1 MKRIDC
7 PWCGARIDNRLDKL
21 AEHIFKAHSDDV
33 ELCAWARTE
42 QDKLDKPVKQSVS
55 KKLADAIQMYRGKP
69 VDRIPPKRQEK
80 LPKYLRRQLP
90 EQDKER

>member
-7 PWCGARIDNRLDKL
+7 PWCGARIDNRIGKL

-33 ELCAWARTE
+33 ELCAWARAELEKTG
-42 QDKLDKPVKQSVS
+42 KIVKQSVS

-69 VDRIPPKRQEK
+69 VDRIPPARQ
-80 LPKYLRRQLP
+80 
-90 EQDKER
+90 